1 MTIRVL
7 VCDDNPVIRTGVR
20 SLLESADDI
29 EVVAEA
35 ANGREALERARET
48 SPDVIL
54 LDVRMPVM
62 GGLAAAAELSSSA
75 NVLMLTYGEEEEM
88 VAAAIRA
95 GAAGYLVHGRFT
107 PEELVAAVSD
117 IAAGKQVL
125 SPAVVPKVFAALR
138 EGGAPPREADVGGPD
153 ELTEREREVMNQLI
167 QGHRNPAIAS
177 ALFISEKTVKN
188 HINRI
193 YAKLGVTTRAE
204 AIAAWLGTQ
213 PSEQG

>member
-20 SLLESADDI
+20 SLLESGGDI

-35 ANGREALERARET
+35 SNGKEAVDRARET
-48 SPDVIL
+48 SPDVVL
-54 LDVRMPVM
+54 LDVRMPLMDGV
-62 GGLAAAAELSSSA
+62 AAAREVSGKAK
-75 NVLMLTYGEEEEM
+75 VLMLTYGEDEEM
-88 VAAAIRA
+88 VAGAIRA
-95 GAAGYLVHGRFT
+95 GASGYLVHGRFS
-107 PEELVAAVSD
+107 PEELVAAVTD
-117 IAAGKQVL
+117 VAAGRQVL

-138 EGGAPPREADVGGPD
+138 EGSAGEREVGGPD

-167 QGHRNPAIAS
+167 QGHPNPVIAG

-213 PSEQG
+213 PSDPG